1 MSDFRYRGVRA
12 DGSIAEGVLSA
23 DSRATAL
30 AQIERM
36 RLTPIDL
43 AEASGERAAT
53 VPGNARGARR
63 SRFASRRISAAD
75 VEDFTRAL
83 AIMLRGGVP
92 LDRALKVIGQMVQK
106 EAMARVVGDLH
117 AAVKGGKAFSQA
129 LSGHQTLFGD
139 FYVNMV
145 RAGEAGGQLA
155 EVMGRIGEHLER
167 FRQLREA
174 VVSALIY
181 PAILVVVAILSVIL
195 LLGFVVP
202 QFETLFKDMGDA
214 LPLPTVVIVAL
225 GHFVGAWW
233 WLIAILGAAGFEGLR
248 RYLATPEG
256 RMWRDRRLLA
266 APVFGDLVRK
276 YEVTRFSRSMG
287 TLLAGGVSIVQAVRI
302 AAQTVANSPL
312 RAALEGV
319 TPFIKKGGRMA
330 DALGETGLFTPLAL
344 NMVRL
349 GEETG
354 RLDTMLL
361 ELARVHD
368 AEVQSGIK
376 RALTLI
382 EPVLILTLG
391 MAIAA
396 IIVSILMG
404 ILSVND
410 LAA

>member
-1 MSDFRYRGVRA
+1 MNEFRYRGVRA
-12 DGSIAEGVLSA
+12 DGSLAEGTLSA
-23 DSRATAL
+23 ENRNAAL

-43 AEASGERAAT
+43 SEAAGGGAAAL
-53 VPGNARGARR
+53 PAAKARR
-63 SRFASRRISAAD
+63 RGGRRIRAAD
-75 VEDFTRAL
+75 VEDLTRSL
-83 AIMLRGGVP
+83 SIMLRSGVP
-92 LDRALKVIGQMVQK
+92 LDRALKVMAGMAQS
-106 EAMARVVGDLH
+106 EALAAVVNDLH
-117 AAVKGGKAFSQA
+117 AAVKGGKSLSAA
-129 LSGHQTLFGD
+129 LAAHQPVFGE
-139 FYVNMV
+139 FYINMV

-155 EVMGRIGEHLER
+155 EVLARVGEHLER
-167 FRQLREA
+167 FRNLREG
-174 VVSALIY
+174 VISAMIY
-181 PAILVVVAILSVIL
+181 PAILLVVALLSVFL
-195 LLGFVVP
+195 LLTFVVP
-202 QFETLFKDMGDA
+202 QFETLFNDMGDA
-214 LPLPTVVIVAL
+214 LPLPTAVIVAA
-225 GHFVGAWW
+225 GHFFGDWW
-233 WLIAILGAAGFEGLR
+233 WLLALLAAGLVWAWQ
-248 RYLATPEG
+248 RYVGTPEG
-256 RMWRDRRLLA
+256 RHWRDTRLLSL
-266 APVFGDLVRK
+266 PILGELVRK
-276 YEVTRFSRSMG
+276 YELTRFSRSMG
-287 TLLAGGVSIVQAVRI
+287 TLLSGGVSIVQSVRI

-312 RAALEGV
+312 RNALEGV

-330 DALGETGLFTPLAL
+330 DALTETGLFTPLAL

-368 AEVQSGIK
+368 AEVQAGIK

-391 MAIAA
+391 VVIAA

>member
-1 MSDFRYRGVRA
+1 MNEFRYRAVRN
-12 DGSIAEGVLSA
+12 DGSFTEGRLSA
-23 DSRATAL
+23 DSRSAAL

-43 AEASGERAAT
+43 QEAGAA
-53 VPGNARGARR
+53 PAGAADGARGRR
-63 SRFASRRISAAD
+63 VRRLAGSRIRAVD
-75 VEDFTRAL
+75 VEDLTRSL
-83 AIMLRGGVP
+83 SVMLRSGVP
-92 LDRALKVIGQMVQK
+92 LDRALKVIAGMAQK
-106 EAMARVVGDLH
+106 EQMARVVGEMH
-117 AAVKGGKAFSQA
+117 AAVKGGKSFSAA
-129 LSGHQTLFGD
+129 LGAHQQLFGD
-139 FYVNMV
+139 FYINMV

-155 EVMGRIGEHLER
+155 DVLARVGEHLER
-167 FRQLREA
+167 LRQLREG
-174 VVSALIY
+174 VVSAMIY
-181 PAILVVVAILSVIL
+181 PMILVVVALLSVFL
-195 LLGFVVP
+195 LLTFVVP
-202 QFETLFKDMGDA
+202 QFETLFEDMGDA
-214 LPLPTVVIVAL
+214 LPLPTAIIVAV
-225 GHFVGAWW
+225 GHFLGDWW
-233 WLIAILGAAGFEGLR
+233 WLLALLVAGLAWGGR
-248 RYLATPEG
+248 RYVHSPRGRHWKDAQMLA
-256 RMWRDRRLLA
+256 L
-266 APVFGDLVRK
+266 PVIGDLIRK

-287 TLLAGGVSIVQAVRI
+287 TLLGGGVSIVQAVRI

-312 RAALEGV
+312 RQALDGV
-319 TPFIKKGGRMA
+319 APFIKKGGRMA
-330 DALGETGLFTPLAL
+330 DALTETGLFTPLAL

-368 AEVQSGIK
+368 TEVQAGIK

-391 MAIAA
+391 VVIAA